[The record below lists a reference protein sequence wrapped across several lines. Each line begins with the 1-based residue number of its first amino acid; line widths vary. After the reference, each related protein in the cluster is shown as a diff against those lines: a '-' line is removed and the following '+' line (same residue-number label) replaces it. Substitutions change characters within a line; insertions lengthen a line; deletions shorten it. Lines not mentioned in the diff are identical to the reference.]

1 MHFIRKHTIT
11 ILQQNKIIKENT
23 LRHSLITINN
33 NTKQKNIIIV
43 LFETLIILKPTMASL
58 AFNNDKITSS
68 ASAFMELPNEEEKKM
83 LVQLRDALKQDMERS
98 KSCKEFPEI
107 VSDYKLI
114 RYIRGYEGVD
124 GAVVA
129 YRKMLRARETYP
141 EIYDYRKNLVGED
154 IENAIGTMDLLK
166 YCKTDQERK
175 EMEAVINI
183 GKDING
189 MTSDGIPYSY
199 RCFADTEF
207 QNAHEVLG
215 KKPQEY
221 FHKIIKKLHLDGIL
235 MELRLDALSKKNN
248 KIARMI
254 WIGDSTGYSF
264 SKFRSNIK
272 GGPWKIFV
280 EHYFPKDENNKDP
293 FETYAPE
300 SVGIFLLVNTV
311 SNKLLF
317 SYCFS
322 IIKIYM
328 Q

>member
-1 MHFIRKHTIT
+1 MVIP
-11 ILQQNKIIKENT
+11 LLWNYQ
-23 LRHSLITINN
+23 
-33 NTKQKNIIIV
+33 TKK
-43 LFETLIILKPTMASL
+43 K
-58 AFNNDKITSS
+58 
-68 ASAFMELPNEEEKKM
+68 KKM

-154 IENAIGTMDLLK
+154 IENAVGPMDLLK

-183 GKDING
+183 GKELNG
-189 MTSDGIPYSY
+189 MTSDGIPYIY
-199 RCFADTEF
+199 RCWADTEF

-221 FHKIIKKLHLDGIL
+221 FHKITSIYYIVYNASH
-235 MELRLDALSKKNN
+235 A
-248 KIARMI
+248 
-254 WIGDSTGYSF
+254 
-264 SKFRSNIK
+264 
-272 GGPWKIFV
+272 
-280 EHYFPKDENNKDP
+280 
-293 FETYAPE
+293 YAN
-300 SVGIFLLVNTV
+300 FL
-311 SNKLLF
+311 
-317 SYCFS
+317 
-322 IIKIYM
+322 
-328 Q
+328 